1 MVKCVPPKIEALH
14 RLINWFNLKHNST
27 IPLLGID
34 TTPLSESSWL
44 SGMLEADGGFYLNWK
59 LNKKDLPIGI
69 EYYLRISQ
77 KQTYTR
83 KLDPSINFS
92 NFSYMEG
99 IAKLLK
105 TKVTEINRDKGNYEE
120 KAFQVRTDT
129 IESKIQI
136 FDYLGKYPLFG
147 YKYYSQ
153 INLDKIHKLILN
165 KEHKTVEGRNK
176 LIEYSNLM
184 KYDENKHTWEHLN
197 KFYENS

>member
-1 MVKCVPPKIEALH
+1 
-14 RLINWFNLKHNST
+14 
-27 IPLLGID
+27 
-34 TTPLSESSWL
+34 
-44 SGMLEADGGFYLNWK
+44 
-59 LNKKDLPIGI
+59 
-69 EYYLRISQ
+69 
-77 KQTYTR
+77 
-83 KLDPSINFS
+83 
-92 NFSYMEG
+92 MEG

-184 KYDENKHTWEHLN
+184 KYDENKHT
-197 KFYENS
+197 